1 MAINLHIGMIF
12 LKEKELYEK
21 TMVKFMQK
29 IYLIKEIDGF
39 LG

>member
-21 TMVKFMQK
+21 TMDE
-29 IYLIKEIDGF
+29 IYAKDILIKEIDGF